1 MSRAAGGGRQEAGRV
16 LVALALL
23 AVLGAAGC
31 GKKGDPEPPLPKGP
45 NAVSNLSVEQEGDDA
60 VLTFAFPDRLM
71 NGAPLTDLSAI
82 EVYRVTNAPSSLT
95 APRRTGPAPGTA
107 GPGGTTTTVP
117 LPGAAERRAA
127 TNVRLAEETFYA
139 AARKVATLSLS
150 AIAEST
156 RGASVVYRDPLSPL
170 LAGEGK
176 PTPLA
181 YAVISVRRD
190 GERSPL
196 SNIVAFTPDIA
207 PAAPILLPAYP
218 EEGRLCLEWLP
229 PGQDVLGRPVEIGG
243 YSVYRR
249 ILPQDE
255 YEAPLTPKPVAG
267 LSYVDVGAPYGTP
280 LVYTVRAILAKNPKV
295 EGLPAEELAV
305 IYRDVYPPPAPSR
318 LDALSEASRVRLV
331 WSPVD
336 APDLA
341 GYLVFRA
348 EGGAAPALLAKDPVT
363 DPFFT
368 DESIAQGKRYRYT
381 VRAVD
386 RAGNQSPPSPEAVAE
401 PF

>member
-1 MSRAAGGGRQEAGRV
+1 MRDSRRV
-16 LVALALL
+16 LALL
-23 AVLGAAGC
+23 TCLLLANLAC
-31 GKKGDPEPPLPKGP
+31 GKKGDPEPPLPRGP

-60 VLTFAFPDRLM
+60 ILTFAFPDRLM
-71 NGAPLTDLSAI
+71 NGAPLMDLSAI
-82 EVYRVTNAPSSLT
+82 EVYRVVNPPPSLT
-95 APRRTGPAPGTA
+95 APPRTGRAA
-107 GPGGTTTTVP
+107 GGASGTTTTVP

-127 TNVRLAEETFYA
+127 TNVRLAEEGFYA
-139 AARKVATLSLS
+139 TSQKVATLSLS

-170 LAGEGK
+170 LAKEGK
-176 PTPLA
+176 PAPLA
-181 YAVISVRRD
+181 YAVISVRRG

-196 SNIVAFTPDIA
+196 SNIVTLTPDIA
-207 PAAPILLPAYP
+207 PAAPTLMPAYP
-218 EEGRLCLEWLP
+218 EEGRVCLEWLP
-229 PGQDVLGRPVEIGG
+229 PETDVLGRPVEIGG
-243 YSVYRR
+243 YAVYRR
-249 ILPQDE
+249 ILPQEE
-255 YEAPLTPKPVAG
+255 YEAPLNPKPVAG
-267 LSYVDVGAPYGTP
+267 TSYVDATAPYGAP
-280 LVYTVRAILAKNPKV
+280 LVYTVRAILARNPKV

-305 IYRDVYPPPAPSR
+305 LYRDVYPPPAPAR

-348 EGGAAPALLAKDPVT
+348 EGDGVPARLTKDPVT

-368 DESIAQGKRYRYT
+368 DEAVAQGKRYRYS

-386 RAGNQSPPSPEAVAE
+386 RAGNQSPSSPEAVAE